1 MEMEKKTLR
10 DGIRKELSF
19 SGAEKASAIRMRLMA
34 LGCWRNARTIL
45 TYHPLQNEVDL
56 LPLLDEENAKEW
68 IFPRVDGESLSL
80 HCWAPHAPW
89 LKGAFDIR
97 EPNPQHWEEVD
108 IETIDLALIPG
119 LAFDRN
125 GGRLGR
131 GKGFYD
137 RLLASEGF
145 RALKIGIITERFL
158 LAGIPTESHDIGM
171 DLVVTESAVHV
182 IEGSRLD
189 NGTESG

>member
-1 MEMEKKTLR
+1 MEKKTLR

-19 SGAEKASAIRMRLMA
+19 PGAEKASAIRMRLMA
-34 LGCWRNARTIL
+34 LDCWRNARTIL

-56 LPLLDEENAKEW
+56 LPLLDEESAKEW

-97 EPNPQHWEEVD
+97 EPDPQHWEEVD

-145 RALKIGIITERFL
+145 RALKIGIVTERFL
-158 LAGIPTESHDIGM
+158 LAGIPTESNDIGM

>member
-10 DGIRKELSF
+10 EGIRKELIPPRP
-19 SGAEKASAIRMRLMA
+19 EEASAIRSRLMT
-34 LGCWRNARTIL
+34 LDCWRTARTIF

-56 LPLLDEENAKEW
+56 LPLLDEKGAKEW

-80 HCWAPHAPW
+80 HRWAPHAPW
-89 LKGAFDIR
+89 LKGAFDIS
-97 EPNPQHWEEVD
+97 EPDPKHWEEVD
-108 IETIDLALIPG
+108 IETIDLVLVPG
-119 LAFDRN
+119 LAFDGN

-145 RALKIGIITERFL
+145 RALKIGIVTEQFL
-158 LAGIPTESHDIGM
+158 LAEIPREPHDIGM

-182 IEGSRLD
+182 PKGSGLD
-189 NGTESG
+189 NGAERR

>member
-19 SGAEKASAIRMRLMA
+19 PGAEKASAIRMRLMA
-34 LGCWRNARTIL
+34 LDCWRNARTIL

-56 LPLLDEENAKEW
+56 LPLLDEESAKEW

-97 EPNPQHWEEVD
+97 EPDPQHWEEVD

-145 RALKIGIITERFL
+145 RALKIGIVTERFL

>member
-10 DGIRKELSF
+10 DGIRKERIPPRS
-19 SGAEKASAIRMRLMA
+19 EEASAIRMRLMA
-34 LGCWRNARTIL
+34 LDCWRTARTIFA
-45 TYHPLQNEVDL
+45 YHPLGDEVDL
-56 LPLLDEENAKEW
+56 LPLLHEESAKDW

-80 HCWAPHAPW
+80 HRWAPHAPW

-97 EPNPQHWEEVD
+97 EPDPKHWEEVD

-145 RALKIGIITERFL
+145 RALKIGIVTERFL
-158 LAGIPTESHDIGM
+158 LAGIPRESHDIGM

>member
-1 MEMEKKTLR
+1 MEKKTLR

-19 SGAEKASAIRMRLMA
+19 PGAEKGSAIRMRLMA
-34 LGCWRNARTIL
+34 LDCWRNARTIL

-97 EPNPQHWEEVD
+97 EPDPQHWVEVD

-171 DLVVTESAVHV
+171 DLVITESAIHV